1 MSKKNSEGYMDI
13 TANEALDAVEREERE
28 VRKLI
33 QTIQNICSLSGYKIL
48 TTPLYSNL
56 QADTLCKNYMKISG
70 RKY

>member
-33 QTIQNICSLSGYKIL
+33 QTIQNICSLSGYKMNSRIEIE
-48 TTPLYSNL
+48 NK
-56 QADTLCKNYMKISG
+56 ASG
-70 RKY
+70 HIYR